1 MSLDKNLY
9 VEVIDLI
16 LLKYCFKLDHLND
29 YQQCLYKEKH
39 MVYMWAVSKSP
50 SWRAGATWQLGTM
63 KVLSSSSDPP
73 STYVA
78 NGPHSSNLYNSPP
91 QTSKKTEQQNISI
104 SKDIAVTLTGLTFSK
119 L

>member
-50 SWRAGATWQLGTM
+50 S
-63 KVLSSSSDPP
+63 
-73 STYVA
+73 
-78 NGPHSSNLYNSPP
+78 
-91 QTSKKTEQQNISI
+91 
-104 SKDIAVTLTGLTFSK
+104 
-119 L
+119 